1 MVEGGVG
8 FQADL
13 GTNLGLL
20 RTLSELIYWVNLE
33 TTAFTGSPESL
44 LVETYDAA
52 SRSTYH

>member
-44 LVETYDAA
+44 LVETYDADGIFLE
-52 SRSTYH
+52 